1 MMVFKWALVA
11 FGVAGLAVVV
21 LGKALA
27 FMNPPR
33 PGQPRPPVLRRVERT
48 LRWLLFI
55 PLAVAL
61 GMLALALGM
70 RR

>member
-1 MMVFKWALVA
+1 MVFKWTLVM
-11 FGVAGLAVVV
+11 FGIAVVALFV

-33 PGQPRPPVLRRVERT
+33 PGRARPPLLRRVERT
-48 LRWLLFI
+48 LRWLVLV
-55 PLAVAL
+55 PLAIAL
-61 GMLALALGM
+61 GMLALALGS

>member
-1 MMVFKWALVA
+1 MVFKWALVA
-11 FGVAGLAVVV
+11 FGVAVVLLFV

-33 PGQPRPPVLRRVERT
+33 PGRPGPPLLRRVEGT
-48 LRWLLFI
+48 LRWMLLV

-61 GMLALALGM
+61 GMLALALM
-70 RR
+70 TRR

>member
-1 MMVFKWALVA
+1 MVFKWVLVA
-11 FGVAGLAVVV
+11 FGVAVIVLFV

-33 PGQPRPPVLRRVERT
+33 AGRPRPPLLGRVERT
-48 LRWLLFI
+48 LRWAVLI
-55 PLAVAL
+55 PLAVAV
-61 GMLALALGM
+61 GMLAVALGT

>member
-1 MMVFKWALVA
+1 MVFKWVLVM
-11 FGVAGLAVVV
+11 FGVAAAALFV

-33 PGQPRPPVLRRVERT
+33 PGRPRPPLLRRVERT
-48 LRWLLFI
+48 LRWAVLVPLV
-55 PLAVAL
+55 LAV
-61 GMLALALGM
+61 GMLALALGT

>member
-1 MMVFKWALVA
+1 MVFKWALVA
-11 FGVAGLAVVV
+11 FGVAAAGLFI

-33 PGQPRPPVLRRVERT
+33 PGRPRPPLLRRVERT
-48 LRWLLFI
+48 LRWVVLV
-55 PLAVAL
+55 PLALAL
-61 GMLALALGM
+61 GMLALALGA

>member
-1 MMVFKWALVA
+1 MVFKWALVA
-11 FGVAGLAVVV
+11 FGVAAVGLFI

-33 PGQPRPPVLRRVERT
+33 SGRPRPPLLRRVERT
-48 LRWLLFI
+48 LRWVVLV
-55 PLAVAL
+55 PLALAL
-61 GMLALALGM
+61 GMLALALGA